1 MQDPNFTHTK
11 CREEEIRVNLK
22 IVGLDIGPNLF
33 DGVGTCG
40 FTGTKELS
48 ESWRDSRR
56 LEDSRS
62 PRRLL
67 LRQRVWFRLWL
78 RFRLRFRRRLL
89 GASSGDSACTS
100 GRRGGGS
107 RCRSQKRSENPS
119 CKGRHLSLSDREV
132 YCVMLENLL
141 KKVFGG
147 KKV

>member
-1 MQDPNFTHTK
+1 MRGQELGDFQKPDFVFPFEDLLQLLIAEDLPLVS
-11 CREEEIRVNLK
+11 RILK

-107 RCRSQKRSENPS
+107 RCRS
-119 CKGRHLSLSDREV
+119 
-132 YCVMLENLL
+132 
-141 KKVFGG
+141 
-147 KKV
+147 